1 MVNTVMANPGLS
13 HNKICEIAGVSWDS
27 GRRCL
32 ARPEVKAVLREL
44 QGQIALDTKITLKR
58 VMLEESCVAFC
69 DPLDLFSDE
78 GTIVSPH
85 ELPERVRRAIA
96 SIEIIETATK
106 DGKAQTKYKYK
117 FWDKGKSLERISK
130 HLGLYEKD
138 NVQKAV
144 QFYILRADDE
154 AVPEIES
161 VPDMVDAEF
170 TELKG
175 DKPIALLE

>member
-1 MVNTVMANPGLS
+1 M
-13 HNKICEIAGVSWDS
+13 SWDS

-44 QGQIALDTKITLKR
+44 QGQIAVDTKITLKR

>member
-13 HNKICEIAGVSWDS
+13 HNQICEMAGMSWDS

-44 QGQIALDTKITLKR
+44 QGQIAVDTKITLKR

-138 NVQKAV
+138 NLQKAV
-144 QFYILRADDE
+144 RMYFLRADDD
-154 AVPEIES
+154 AVPVIENNTDI
-161 VPDMVDAEF
+161 VEAEF
-170 TELKG
+170 EKLKG
-175 DKPIALLE
+175 NKPIALLE